1 MEYFPDDLIHC
12 RLADGGEGVKTPLG
26 KPPEEHE
33 KEVVDRFDKVRGKGA
48 VIDLGGNGPCLGS
61 KNDGAE
67 DVRPRDD
74 AGTIG
79 DHRPAGG
86 AIIGFAS
93 PETGGTMPAR
103 GDHRMKRSSGFIAL
117 LPLSVLLSTLPTRE
131 APLAADTLTVAA
143 VGDIMMGTAWP
154 EELLPP
160 RDGAGIFDN
169 VLESLRGADIVF
181 GNLEGPLAD
190 DGFGVKC
197 GKENRVRG
205 AKSLCFEFRTPTRY
219 AGHLQAAG
227 FDAMNIANN
236 HTWDFGREGVESTI
250 ETLDRAGIQAV
261 GGDSIASFIVRD
273 KTVAVAGFSY
283 SPTSPYSHSLLDI
296 PAAAEIVGGLK
307 EGHDLVIVSFHGG
320 AEGKD
325 ALRIPQGDEIF
336 AGENRGNVLRF
347 ARAVIDAGADLV
359 LGHGPHVPRAMEVY
373 QGKLIAYS
381 LGNFLTYGRFNIR
394 GASGVSLVLKAEIDL
409 ETGNFVGGTIVP
421 VELRDGGIPSTDP
434 EGKAVRLIR
443 ELTFS
448 LSAQPGVVI
457 GEDGVLTPVPPPER

>member
-1 MEYFPDDLIHC
+1 MNRPF
-12 RLADGGEGVKTPLG
+12 
-26 KPPEEHE
+26 
-33 KEVVDRFDKVRGKGA
+33 
-48 VIDLGGNGPCLGS
+48 GPF
-61 KNDGAE
+61 
-67 DVRPRDD
+67 
-74 AGTIG
+74 
-79 DHRPAGG
+79 
-86 AIIGFAS
+86 GF
-93 PETGGTMPAR
+93 
-103 GDHRMKRSSGFIAL
+103 L
-117 LPLSVLLSTLPTRE
+117 LLCILLSTISARE
-131 APLAADTLTVAA
+131 TGHATDSLTVAA

-190 DGFGVKC
+190 GGEGVKC
-197 GKENRVRG
+197 GKKTRARG

-219 AGHLQAAG
+219 VGHLAAAG
-227 FDAMNIANN
+227 FNAMNIANN
-236 HTWDFGREGVESTI
+236 HAWDFGREGVASTI
-250 ETLDRAGIQAV
+250 ETLDGAGIQAV
-261 GGDSIASFIVRD
+261 GGDSIASFLVGD
-273 KTVAVAGFSY
+273 KTVAVAGFSH

-359 LGHGPHVPRAMEVY
+359 LGHGPLVPRALEVY

-381 LGNFLTYGRFNIR
+381 LGNFLTYGRFNIQ
-394 GASGVSLVLKAEIDL
+394 GASGVSLVLTAEIDL
-409 ETGNFVGGTIVP
+409 ETGNFAGGTIVP
-421 VELRDGGIPSTDP
+421 MVLRDGGIPSVDP
-434 EGKAVRLIR
+434 DGKAVRLIR
-443 ELTFS
+443 ELTAS
-448 LSAQPGVVI
+448 LSAQPGIVI